1 VVTFP
6 DHVAKALTNHD
17 RRLRPAWNPKQRR
30 WEILYLRTGYENH
43 SMRVYHPVTAR
54 RHFKYA
60 LVHTCA
66 GKPSWRDY
74 ETLRGKDTV
83 NVRMKDELNTFVNE
97 AARAETKQK
106 QDFSDQL
113 GTDLDDR
120 ITTQRMSTGWRAP
133 SGV

>member
-1 VVTFP
+1 MVTFP
-6 DHVAKALTNHD
+6 THVAEALTKHD
-17 RRLRPAWNPKQRR
+17 WRLRPAWNPKLRR
-30 WEILYLRTGYENH
+30 WEIVYLRTGYSTH
-43 SMRVYHPVTAR
+43 SMRIFHPVNAR

-60 LVHTCA
+60 LVHVCE

-83 NVRMKDELNTFVNE
+83 NVNMKDELNNFVNE
-97 AARAETKQK
+97 AARAEAKQK

-133 SGV
+133 SVV